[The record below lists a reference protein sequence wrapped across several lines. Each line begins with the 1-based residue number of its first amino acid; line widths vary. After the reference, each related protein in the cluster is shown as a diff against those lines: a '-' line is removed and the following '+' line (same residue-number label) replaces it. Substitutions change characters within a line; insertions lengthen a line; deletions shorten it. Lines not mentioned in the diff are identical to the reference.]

1 MQKRAR
7 IKISGEV
14 QGVFF
19 RVKTQEKA
27 EELGLSGWVKNEADG
42 TVKILTEGEPER
54 LEELIKYCQS
64 GHKFAKVERVDVKW
78 EQASGEFKG
87 FDIKYNKGY

>member
-1 MQKRAR
+1 MLKRAY
-7 IKISGEV
+7 IIVSGKV

-19 RVKTQEKA
+19 RANAQRKA
-27 EELGLSGWVKNEADG
+27 KELGLTGWVKNEADG

-54 LEELIKYCQS
+54 LEELIKYCQN

-87 FDIKYNKGY
+87 FDIKYN